1 MSAGMPGPLPII
13 FSEDPGIDKQE
24 RRGKSRE
31 RADMLKILHR
41 TQYEH
46 DYIALWRNNSVVGG
60 HSATSGCDMSSLM
73 PSLEITRE
81 NKLNDMRSTSF
92 MASPLVIA
100 DHKGAGNRVPHAVT
114 NHTGFCKQYPS
125 AATA

>member
-1 MSAGMPGPLPII
+1 LPII

-41 TQYEH
+41 TPHER
-46 DYIALWRNNSVVGG
+46 DYIALWRSNSVVGG
-60 HSATSGCDMSSLM
+60 HSAANGCDKSSLM

-81 NKLNDMRSTSF
+81 NKLDDSRSTSF
-92 MASPLVIA
+92 IASPAIIA
-100 DHKGAGNRVPHAVT
+100 NHNGAGNRVPHAVT
-114 NHTGFCKQYPS
+114 SHTGFCMTYPS